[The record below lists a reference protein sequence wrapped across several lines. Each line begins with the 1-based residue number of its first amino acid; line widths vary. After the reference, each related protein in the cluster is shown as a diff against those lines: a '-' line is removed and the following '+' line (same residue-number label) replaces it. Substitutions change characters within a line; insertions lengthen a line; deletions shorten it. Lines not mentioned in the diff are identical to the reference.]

1 MSSGRGL
8 VTGVPLTVTVPAVCF
23 SMPPMMLSSV
33 LLPQPDGPSRQTNSP
48 LRISSETSSSASTRW
63 LGSRPGNSID
73 TWLTEI
79 AGACPPD
86 TFVDAVA
93 APLAFPPALTS
104 ELHRHELVVVDRA
117 RVRQRVEDAE
127 ILERLA
133 DHLDRHRVPGAITR
147 KSVDLR
153 IVNPV
158 HDAFAHV
165 DRLGRNL
172 HGLGFIRMDERDG
185 LEPAAQEPAQQ
196 VGALVDHVVGRVDDV
211 GVEMLLDLAEV
222 EHDAA
227 LLQLLELEAGG
238 RLDHQGIEIAALHGG
253 EPG

>member
-79 AGACPPD
+79 AGACAPD
-86 TFVDAVA
+86 VPVDAVA

-104 ELHRHELVVVDRA
+104 KLHRHELVVVDRA
-117 RVRQRVEDAE
+117 RIWQRIEDAE
-127 ILERLA
+127 ILERFA
-133 DHLDRHRVPGAITR
+133 DHFDRHRIPRTVAR
-147 KSVDLR
+147 EAVNLR
-153 IVNPV
+153 IVDAV

-165 DRLGRNL
+165 DRLGRDL
-172 HGLGFIRMDERDG
+172 HSLGLVRMDERDG
-185 LEPAAQEPAQQ
+185 LEPSAQEAAQR
-196 VGALVDHVVGRVDDV
+196 VGAFFDHVVG
-211 GVEMLLDLAEV
+211 GE
-222 EHDAA
+222 
-227 LLQLLELEAGG
+227 
-238 RLDHQGIEIAALHGG
+238 DH
-253 EPG
+253 